1 MSKYKGFNDAKS
13 KERVLQEIINLV
25 KTLDPSGKTFKKAGL
40 DENVGAGV
48 SESLMEKY
56 FDIIW
61 SGPARLM
68 KVAVVL
74 TDPLKER
81 RDYWGVSRLILQPWE
96 IGVGDIPY
104 ADKDIKEFAAVVSG
118 GFGEMPIVEPGK
130 IRRVIF
136 PTFELKR
143 AYPLPYAETYIRR
156 FDAFNRAKERVAIA
170 NAIAED
176 SETFKIID
184 VASIVGP
191 NPWIAGGTYLSKSA
205 ITLAMSYLEAN
216 QLGAATILL
225 HPNRM
230 ADIRNWSSSELDP
243 VTLNQLI
250 ETGRV
255 DKLMGMNVVMS
266 AKADPN
272 AVYVLTTPDKLGRIV
287 VRKDLEVKVMDH
299 VLRSTYFICSYAIEG
314 FGIHNTYGVVRI
326 EFGNRTKEGGLGQ
339 VYHKTPTMVAQVPY

>member
-118 GFGEMPIVEPGK
+118 GFVKTSKVGE
-130 IRRVIF
+130 
-136 PTFELKR
+136 
-143 AYPLPYAETYIRR
+143 
-156 FDAFNRAKERVAIA
+156 AF
-170 NAIAED
+170 
-176 SETFKIID
+176 
-184 VASIVGP
+184 
-191 NPWIAGGTYLSKSA
+191 
-205 ITLAMSYLEAN
+205 
-216 QLGAATILL
+216 
-225 HPNRM
+225 
-230 ADIRNWSSSELDP
+230 
-243 VTLNQLI
+243 
-250 ETGRV
+250 
-255 DKLMGMNVVMS
+255 
-266 AKADPN
+266 
-272 AVYVLTTPDKLGRIV
+272 
-287 VRKDLEVKVMDH
+287 
-299 VLRSTYFICSYAIEG
+299 
-314 FGIHNTYGVVRI
+314 
-326 EFGNRTKEGGLGQ
+326 
-339 VYHKTPTMVAQVPY
+339 